1 MTTLKRIQMNNT
13 SRYLTSKG
21 IESVATNMKNYTH
34 AIYIKYASGWEKNI
48 CFATEETID
57 NTVKSLL
64 EKGFFKV
71 YVRELTDTTRENE
84 KVFTK

>member
-1 MTTLKRIQMNNT
+1 MTTLKRIQANNT
-13 SRYLTSKG
+13 NRYFTNKG
-21 IESVATNMKNYTH
+21 IEAVATNMKNYTH
-34 AIYIKYASGWEKNI
+34 IVYIKYASGWEKNI

-64 EKGFFKV
+64 EKGFYRV
-71 YVRELTDTTRENE
+71 YVRELTDTARANE

>member
-13 SRYLTSKG
+13 RRYLTSKG
-21 IESVATNMKNYTH
+21 IEAVANNMKNYTH
-34 AIYIKYASGWEKNI
+34 IVYIKYASGWEKNI

-64 EKGFFKV
+64 EKGFYRV
-71 YVRELTDTTRENE
+71 YVRELTDTARANK